1 MKLDIHTSHNMKS
14 ILISGESIFVPRA
27 SSFRGSGASGRSNHL
42 MMRSWDI
49 LGILHGI
56 CHGIFHGIHTWG
68 LKMGC
73 SPSLWQLSREKTTV
87 SHWIQVPQCQTNPF
101 PRQFRQFDYP
111 PKTSPRQ
118 SETVNR
124 SSRKFQN
131 PLNVGTLGVP
141 LRSAEMFRSV
151 LGNEIPSLS
160 LHINMQTDQRL
171 PML

>member
-87 SHWIQVPQCQTNPF
+87 SHWI
-101 PRQFRQFDYP
+101 
-111 PKTSPRQ
+111 
-118 SETVNR
+118 
-124 SSRKFQN
+124 
-131 PLNVGTLGVP
+131 
-141 LRSAEMFRSV
+141 
-151 LGNEIPSLS
+151 
-160 LHINMQTDQRL
+160 
-171 PML
+171 